1 MFYSVL
7 IELLRF
13 LSCLWL
19 LGINCCVLQMRQG
32 QRSMGFLFLI
42 FGLKNNNN
50 NNKKLKLNIKKS
62 VQNYPFWS
70 S

>member
-1 MFYSVL
+1 MVVGYKLF
-7 IELLRF
+7 
-13 LSCLWL
+13 
-19 LGINCCVLQMRQG
+19 CVLQMRQG

-42 FGLKNNNN
+42 SGLKNN

-62 VQNYPFWS
+62 VQNFPFWS

>member
-1 MFYSVL
+1 MVVGYKLF
-7 IELLRF
+7 
-13 LSCLWL
+13 
-19 LGINCCVLQMRQG
+19 CVLQMRQG

-50 NNKKLKLNIKKS
+50 NKKKLKLNIKKS